1 MLSGVITP
9 MITIFDEDNS
19 IDYEANQ
26 KLVDYLIDS
35 GVDGILIF
43 GSIGEFFSLS
53 LKEKK
58 KYLEYI
64 IEVVDQRV
72 PLLVGSGSNVME
84 EVLELNSFAEAK
96 GADALVILE
105 PYFFN
110 LNQKSAFRYYLK
122 ATAETKLPCYIYN
135 FPARTG
141 VNLGSNFVLK
151 LLAERDNIVGLK
163 DSVTTFGHTR
173 KLINKIKRERKDFE
187 VFSGFDEFL
196 IPNLMLEGNGII
208 GGLSNVVPGLFLEL
222 VKAYR
227 HNDFEKIKFLN
238 QKLSILMEIYDLG
251 NPFIK
256 AIKTAVA
263 VSRKEIN
270 NALKFPMGK
279 SSDQQR
285 KEIKEVI
292 KRAKIEKYI

>member
-9 MITIFDEDNS
+9 MITIFDHDNQ

-26 KLVDYLIDS
+26 ELVNYLIDS

-72 PLLVGSGSNVME
+72 PLLVGSASNVME
-84 EVLELNSFAEAK
+84 EVLELNSLAAAK

-105 PYFFN
+105 PYFFD
-110 LNQKSAFRYYLK
+110 LDQESAMKYYLK

-141 VNLGSNFVLK
+141 VNLDSNFVFK
-151 LLAERDNIVGLK
+151 LLKERENIVGLK

-173 KLINKIKRERKDFE
+173 KLINQIRAERKDFE
-187 VFSGFDEFL
+187 IFSGFDEFL
-196 IPNLMLEGNGII
+196 IPNLMLNGNGII
-208 GGLSNVVPGLFLEL
+208 GGLSNVVPGLFVELIQAYENSNLEKSKL
-222 VKAYR
+222 
-227 HNDFEKIKFLN
+227 LN
-238 QKLSILMEIYDLG
+238 KKLSILMELYDLG

-256 AIKTAVA
+256 AIKTAIA
-263 VSRKEIN
+263 VSRKGIN
-270 NALKFPMGK
+270 TSLKFPMGK
-279 SSDQQR
+279 SSSQER
-285 KEIKEVI
+285 KEIEKII
-292 KRAKIEKYI
+292 KRADIEKYL

>member
-1 MLSGVITP
+1 MLNGVITP
-9 MITIFDEDNS
+9 MITIFDQNNKV
-19 IDYEANQ
+19 DYEANQ
-26 KLVDYLIDS
+26 ELVNYLINS

-53 LKEKK
+53 LDQKK
-58 KYLEYI
+58 KYLKYI
-64 IEVVDQRV
+64 IEVVDQRI
-72 PLLVGSGSNVME
+72 PLLVGSASNVME
-84 EVLELNSFAEAK
+84 EVLELNSFAAAE

-105 PYFFN
+105 PYFFD
-110 LNQKSAFRYYLK
+110 LDQESAMRYYLK
-122 ATAETKLPCYIYN
+122 ATDKAELPCYIYN

-141 VNLGSNFVLK
+141 VNLGSDFVLK
-151 LLAERDNIVGLK
+151 LLAERDNIAGLK

-173 KLINKIKRERKDFE
+173 KLINQIRAERKDFE

-208 GGLSNVVPGLFLEL
+208 GGLSNVVPRLFAEL
-222 VKAYR
+222 IKAY
-227 HNDFEKIKFLN
+227 HNNDLKKVKLLN
-238 QKLSILMEIYDLG
+238 QKLSVLMEIYDLG

-270 NALKFPMGK
+270 TALKFPMGK
-279 SSDQQR
+279 STKKER
-285 KEIKEVI
+285 KEIENVI

>member
-9 MITIFDEDNS
+9 MITIFDENNS

-26 KLVDYLIDS
+26 ELVDYLIDS

-84 EVLELNSFAEAK
+84 EVLELNSFAAAK
-96 GADALVILE
+96 GGDGLVILE

-110 LNQKSAFRYYLK
+110 LDQKSAFKYYLK
-122 ATAETKLPCYIYN
+122 ATAETDLPCYIYN

-141 VNLGSNFVLK
+141 VNLGSDFVLK

-173 KLINKIKRERKDFE
+173 KLINKIKSERKDFE
-187 VFSGFDEFL
+187 IFSGFDEFL
-196 IPNLMLEGNGII
+196 IPNLMLDGNGII
-208 GGLSNVVPGLFLEL
+208 GGLSNVVPALFAALI
-222 VKAYR
+222 KAYKD
-227 HNDFEKIKFLN
+227 NDFEKIKFLN

-256 AIKTAVA
+256 AIKTAVS
-263 VSRKEIN
+263 VSRREIN
-270 NALKFPMGK
+270 TALKFPMGK
-279 SSDQQR
+279 SNNHQR

>member
-26 KLVDYLIDS
+26 ELVDYLIDS

-64 IEVVDQRV
+64 IKVVDQRV

-84 EVLELNSFAEAK
+84 EVLELNSFAAAK
-96 GADALVILE
+96 GGDGLIILE

-110 LNQKSAFRYYLK
+110 LDQKSVFRYYLK
-122 ATAETKLPCYIYN
+122 ATAETDLPCYIYN

-141 VNLGSNFVLK
+141 VNLESDFVLK

-173 KLINKIKRERKDFE
+173 KLINKIKSERKDFE
-187 VFSGFDEFL
+187 IFSGFDEFL
-196 IPNLMLEGNGII
+196 IPNLMLDGNGII
-208 GGLSNVVPGLFLEL
+208 GGLSNVVPALFAALI
-222 VKAYR
+222 KAYKD
-227 HNDFEKIKFLN
+227 NDFEKIKFLN

-256 AIKTAVA
+256 AIKTAVS
-263 VSRKEIN
+263 VSRIEIN
-270 NALKFPMGK
+270 IALKFPMGK
-279 SSDQQR
+279 SNDKQR